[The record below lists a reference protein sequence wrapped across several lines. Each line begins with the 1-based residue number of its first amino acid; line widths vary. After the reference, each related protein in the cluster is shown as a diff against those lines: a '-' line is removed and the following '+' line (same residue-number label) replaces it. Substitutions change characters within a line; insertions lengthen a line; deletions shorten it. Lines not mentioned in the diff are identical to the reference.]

1 YDVNEPQAVAIVSA
15 MQKKKGFSLIQGPPG
30 TGKTKTILALIVSLL
45 DQRKRA
51 TSEDMS
57 TSGKLL
63 VCAPS
68 NAAVDEIAKRLK
80 EGVMTSEG
88 LTSPNVV
95 RIGVADSVNASVKD
109 RILDKLIEA
118 EMDASSGKDGAPGG
132 KWGAKLDTLH
142 QDIRN
147 IQISLDDVD
156 REITQAG
163 SDMVQMSILRD
174 KRKTLAQ
181 KLTKSRILLKDTY
194 QDQKNYGKEM
204 EISRVRARQKVFANA
219 DVVCATLS
227 GSGHDMLTQMGVS
240 FETVIVDEA
249 AQSIEISSLIPLK
262 FDTQRCILVGD
273 PNQLPPTVMSTL
285 ATKHNY
291 QQSLF
296 MRLERNMA
304 SEINLLSIQYR
315 MHPHISSFPS
325 KMFYQSQLKDGP
337 NMDKVS
343 SAVWHALPQFP
354 PYRFFNIMD
363 GQEKLGRGK
372 SIFNVAEADAAVAL
386 VDMLCTKLPT
396 VKFASKIGVI
406 TPYKQQVGQL
416 KSRFQKRFGN
426 SILDVIDF
434 NTVDG
439 FQGQEK
445 EIIIFSCVR
454 AGYGRGIGFLADMRR
469 MNVGLTRAKCSLFV
483 LGNAHSLNSSEYW
496 GDLVYDAQKRDLIT
510 NVSVFAV

>member
-1 YDVNEPQAVAIVSA
+1 MHDKLIFYL
-15 MQKKKGFSLIQGPPG
+15 FSPPG
-30 TGKTKTILALIVSLL
+30 TGKTKTILSLIVSLL
-45 DQRKRA
+45 DQRTGITA
-51 TSEDMS
+51 DQPYGT
-57 TSGKLL
+57 GKLL

-80 EGVMTSEG
+80 EGI
-88 LTSPNVV
+88 LTSHGVRHPNIV
-95 RIGVADSVNASVKD
+95 RIGVSDSVNASVKD
-109 RILDKLIEA
+109 RILDRLIEE
-118 EMDASSGKDGAPGG
+118 EMDSSGGKNGAPNG

-147 IQISLDDVD
+147 IQINLDDVD
-156 REITQAG
+156 REITRAG

-174 KRKTLAQ
+174 KRKALGQ
-181 KLTKSRILLKDTY
+181 KLTRSRILLKDTY

-227 GSGHDMLTQMGVS
+227 GSGHDMLTAMGVS

-285 ATKHNY
+285 ATKYSY

-296 MRLERNMA
+296 MRLEYTIAN
-304 SEINLLSIQYR
+304 EVNLLSIQYR
-315 MHPHISSFPS
+315 MHPDISKLPS
-325 KMFYQSQLKDGP
+325 RLFYNSKLLDGP
-337 NMDKVS
+337 NMGEAS
-343 SAVWHALPQFP
+343 SAVWHNLPEFP
-354 PYRFFNIMD
+354 PYRFFNVAD
-363 GQEKLGRGK
+363 GQEKVGRGK
-372 SIFNVAEADAAVAL
+372 SIYNVAEADAAVAL
-386 VDMLCTKLPT
+386 VDMLCSKLPT
-396 VKFASKIGVI
+396 IKFASKIGVI
-406 TPYKQQVGQL
+406 TPYKQQVSQL
-416 KSRFQKRFGN
+416 KSKFQKRFGN
-426 SILDVIDF
+426 GILDVIDF

-454 AGYGRGIGFLADMRR
+454 AGQGKLY
-469 MNVGLTRAKCSLFV
+469 NK
-483 LGNAHSLNSSEYW
+483 Y
-496 GDLVYDAQKRDLIT
+496 
-510 NVSVFAV
+510 

>member
-1 YDVNEPQAVAIVSA
+1 
-15 MQKKKGFSLIQGPPG
+15 M
-30 TGKTKTILALIVSLL
+30 IVSLL

-51 TSEDMS
+51 TSEDIS
-57 TSGKLL
+57 GHGKLL

-68 NAAVDEIAKRLK
+68 NAAVDEIAKRLN
-80 EGVMTSEG
+80 EGVMTSDG
-88 LTSPNVV
+88 LTIPNIV

-174 KRKTLAQ
+174 KRKSLAQ

-227 GSGHDMLTQMGVS
+227 GSGHDMLTQIGVS

-262 FDTQRCILVGD
+262 FDTQRCILVGG
-273 PNQLPPTVMSTL
+273 
-285 ATKHNY
+285 K
-291 QQSLF
+291 F
-296 MRLERNMA
+296 R
-304 SEINLLSIQYR
+304 
-315 MHPHISSFPS
+315 
-325 KMFYQSQLKDGP
+325 FYIYIYS
-337 NMDKVS
+337 
-343 SAVWHALPQFP
+343 
-354 PYRFFNIMD
+354 
-363 GQEKLGRGK
+363 
-372 SIFNVAEADAAVAL
+372 
-386 VDMLCTKLPT
+386 
-396 VKFASKIGVI
+396 
-406 TPYKQQVGQL
+406 
-416 KSRFQKRFGN
+416 
-426 SILDVIDF
+426 
-434 NTVDG
+434 
-439 FQGQEK
+439 
-445 EIIIFSCVR
+445 
-454 AGYGRGIGFLADMRR
+454 
-469 MNVGLTRAKCSLFV
+469 
-483 LGNAHSLNSSEYW
+483 
-496 GDLVYDAQKRDLIT
+496 
-510 NVSVFAV
+510 